1 MRKYILI
8 QYGLLI
14 AFLTETFCVCYALK
28 FPAWIPAASVIYF
41 IAGLVIAFLFL
52 GVPEARL
59 SLSRVL
65 KTNTKGAGYKILLL
79 LIMAILMHH
88 FTKKWIIHTPLS
100 ITDADMLPVM
110 KVMSQRFLQGQ
121 WANVYSPIPEIWGGM
136 QPIYLPAMWLP
147 FTIAVAC
154 DLDLRWISTTGLF
167 FSFSFF
173 LLLFDPFKKQLL
185 PVLLA
190 LSACIL
196 FWWLET
202 EAVHNFIRLSEEGI
216 VVFYYSLLILSLFS
230 GNCFLI
236 ALAAALCVLSRYS
249 LAGWLPAM
257 LIYFIFIRKN
267 IQQAGVF
274 VITGLLTLVVLV
286 ILPFGGKIIQSF
298 IELPYNYVEHANR
311 VWRNNPEFFYGSM
324 GFAKFFGPDR
334 TVLLHRV
341 LISMAFVLPM
351 FFMVG
356 CLFWERRKKI
366 MLTNIPLAC
375 LKFSLV
381 IFYNFLD
388 VPYLYLFYTSSFVSL
403 VAITCFLRQ
412 NTIDFIRIK

>member
-8 QYGLLI
+8 QYSLLI

-41 IAGLVIAFLFL
+41 IAGWVIAFLFL

-59 SLSRVL
+59 SLSRAL
-65 KTNTKGAGYKILLL
+65 KTNTKDAGYKILLL
-79 LIMAILMHH
+79 LIMAMLMHH

-190 LSACIL
+190 FSACIL

-202 EAVHNFIRLSEEGI
+202 EEVHNFIRLSEEGI
-216 VVFYYSLLILSLFS
+216 VVFYYSLLVLSLFS
-230 GNCFLI
+230 GNSFLI

-257 LIYFIFIRKN
+257 LIYLIFIRKN
-267 IQQAGVF
+267 IQQASVF

-298 IELPYNYVEHANR
+298 IELPYSYVEHANR
-311 VWRNNPEFFYGSM
+311 VWRNNPKFFYESM
-324 GFAKFFGPDR
+324 GFAKFFGPGR

-341 LISMAFVLPM
+341 LISMSFVLPM

-356 CLFWERRKKI
+356 CLLWERRKKV

-403 VAITCFLRQ
+403 AAITYFLRQ
-412 NTIDFIRIK
+412 NTIDSIRIK